1 MSKGYG
7 KPKVGGPFVLKDL
20 DGNDYTHD
28 DMKGKYA
35 IVSLKPSKTCGG
47 ERTTDMNRST
57 LDLRIVLTSALMS
70 WTSCLQRSISSMKE
84 VPTPSDH
91 SSFRLI
97 RHEIHLRY

>member
-35 IVSLKPSKTCGG
+35 IVSTWDLAKCGAR
-47 ERTTDMNRST
+47 EADMSRSI
-57 LDLRIVLTSALMS
+57 LDLRIAPTSVLTSS
-70 WTSCLQRSISSMKE
+70 TSYQQRL
-84 VPTPSDH
+84 T
-91 SSFRLI
+91 F
-97 RHEIHLRY
+97 